1 MALIHRYGGLEL
13 VAAALERH
21 CTDNKDPVFVRQGLF
36 ALFSAFSLL
45 KNPAALSVVLR
56 KQNFRSILSP
66 MTAYMADEAIQTVR
80 DQIVCLVSFFIP
92 DTPVSLLVNSFII
105 YMFFFSDFLECVDEC
120 HFPLIWICPRYPI
133 TCRSFGLS

>member
-36 ALFSAFSLL
+36 ALYSAFSLL

-56 KQNFRSILSP
+56 KRNFRSILSP
-66 MTAYMADEAIQTVR
+66 IATYLADEAIQTVR
-80 DQIVCLVSFFIP
+80 DVTYCLVSCFILVSP
-92 DTPVSLLVNSFII
+92 ASLLFILFI
-105 YMFFFSDFLECVDEC
+105 LNVYIFFFR
-120 HFPLIWICPRYPI
+120 FPG
-133 TCRSFGLS
+133 TC